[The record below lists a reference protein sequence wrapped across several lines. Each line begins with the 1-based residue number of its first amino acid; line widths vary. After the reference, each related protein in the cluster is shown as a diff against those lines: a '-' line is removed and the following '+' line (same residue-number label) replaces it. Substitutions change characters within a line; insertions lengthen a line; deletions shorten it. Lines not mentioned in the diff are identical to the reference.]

1 MAATAART
9 ARRAWVPVL
18 IPGDD
23 DIMRT
28 KFGGRPYIPKG
39 REWPVCPVSGVPLLF
54 LCQLVARDSPLA
66 TEDPDTML
74 QFFARAD
81 ATAVH
86 DDTHGNVLARA
97 VRAPDR
103 YPAPPNAV
111 IPQAA
116 TLLESATVLRWDE
129 HSDYPDPEEPE
140 IDGALA
146 ADDSGGGD
154 ACVER
159 LHPASGIKV
168 GGWPYWVRVTLCSL
182 ATRPLPPLAI
192 CKLSPPVRRTQIQAC
207 RWPHCDECGREMG
220 IVFLQLDSHDTV
232 FQGCFGDCG
241 IAHIFQCRDHPKH
254 FQLHWQCM

>member
-1 MAATAART
+1 MLRARAHYESMLRALCGTLPRRPDQQMMRHGARASSPPTSRLCGRPILRHQTMAATAART

-81 ATAVH
+81 ATAVR

-192 CKLSPPVRRTQIQAC
+192 C
-207 RWPHCDECGREMG
+207 
-220 IVFLQLDSHDTV
+220 
-232 FQGCFGDCG
+232 
-241 IAHIFQCRDHPKH
+241 
-254 FQLHWQCM
+254 

>member
-1 MAATAART
+1 MLRHLAMAATAART

-39 REWPVCPVSGVPLLF
+39 REWPVCPVSGDPLLF

-66 TEDPDTML
+66 TKDPDTML

-81 ATAVH
+81 LTAVR
-86 DDTHGNVLARA
+86 DDTHGHVLARA

-103 YPAPPNAV
+103 CPAPPNAV

-116 TLLESATVLRWDE
+116 TLLQSATVSRWDE
-129 HSDYPDPEEPE
+129 HCDYPDPEEPAFAS
-140 IDGALA
+140 ALA

-154 ACVER
+154 ACAER

-168 GGWPYWVRVTLCSL
+168 GGWPYWVRVTPGSL
-182 ATRPLPPLAI
+182 ANRLLPLLAL
-192 CKLSPPVRRTQIQAC
+192 C
-207 RWPHCDECGREMG
+207 
-220 IVFLQLDSHDTV
+220 
-232 FQGCFGDCG
+232 
-241 IAHIFQCRDHPKH
+241 
-254 FQLHWQCM
+254 